1 MTIISRQIMSATD
14 MQRSL
19 DRIVL
24 QILEQNNGVE
34 NLAVVG
40 IHTGGVFLAERIK
53 KIIANREGVN
63 VPVGSLDITL
73 YRDDWSLA
81 TQNPM
86 VKKTD
91 IKFAVED
98 YTIVLIDDVL
108 FTGRTIR
115 AALDAIMDFGRPRC
129 IQLAVMI
136 DRKCG
141 RELPIQANYVGLEV
155 LETIDEHIHVTLSEK
170 DGKDDEVVLTWQAGK
185 R

>member
-1 MTIISRQIMSATD
+1 MSRQIMSGSD

-19 DRIVL
+19 ARIVL

-34 NLAVVG
+34 NLALVG

-53 KIIANREGVN
+53 NLIAEREGVE
-63 VPVGSLDITL
+63 VPTGTLDITL

-81 TQNPM
+81 AQNPM

-98 YTIVLIDDVL
+98 YTIVLVDDVL

-129 IQLAVMI
+129 IQLAVLI

-141 RELPIQANYVGLEV
+141 RELPVQPNYVGLEV
-155 LETIDEHIHVTLSEK
+155 LETINEHVHVTLREK
-170 DGKDDEVVLTWQAGK
+170 DGHEDEVLLVWHTGK
-185 R
+185 M